1 MRRIALFCIAA
12 PIMLVGCLP
21 RRVVGQLEPACVADS
36 PERRGGVGC
45 SLVETKLLPTGLA
58 RELVWHIDRFESKA
72 NAQAAVSPVSVA
84 FEANDVWWLMTLE
97 PRAENHHGGKHVT
110 AVHLLPLPV
119 ARRYAM
125 LVISAYIP
133 AGMTSRVH
141 VHSGVEAFYVIDG
154 EQCLE
159 TPSRI
164 YPMPKGATAVVATG
178 DTMRLVATGPGPRR
192 SFAVVVYDAAQPPT
206 TRPDN
211 PPSLLSCPRKPDRE

>member
-1 MRRIALFCIAA
+1 MRHVALSCIAA
-12 PIMLVGCLP
+12 PIMLLVSLP
-21 RRVVGQLEPACVADS
+21 ARVLGQLEPACVAGS
-36 PERRGGVGC
+36 PERRGEIGC
-45 SLVETKLLPTGLA
+45 SLVETKPLPTGLT

-72 NAQAAVSPVSVA
+72 NAQAAVGPASVA
-84 FEANDVWWLMTLE
+84 FQANDVWWLMTLE
-97 PRAENHHGGKHVT
+97 PRADNHHGGKHVT
-110 AVHLLPLPV
+110 AVRLLPLPV
-119 ARRYAM
+119 APRYAM

-141 VHSGVEAFYVIDG
+141 VHSGVEAFYVLDG

-164 YPMPKGATAVVATG
+164 YPMSKGATAVVATG

-211 PPSLLSCPRKPDRE
+211 PPALLSCPRKPDRE